1 MNAIYTLNAAKN
13 GVEIRFDSK
22 PAADV
27 LEAIKA
33 AGYRWS
39 RTQRLWW
46 ARQNEKTL
54 AVAKQIAS
62 EGVPQEN
69 GASGGKPDKS
79 DKAAQAALKAEYLDI
94 LARDVWP
101 NDTKMI
107 EFERRQIARIVRL
120 ECGGMVALEKPH
132 IETNFCFGYS
142 DSAYDT
148 EDYDR
153 ANAMVGH
160 ALTHE
165 EYFISENMRKI
176 GEKIADLKEPGIYS
190 RNGYCTTPKAHVIR
204 ALEWPRY
211 GEELPEGAQP
221 ITEKDRAAL
230 IEAWE
235 KVGTDFRRRLD
246 SYLKRYGMSKVNA
259 WSYWRDE

>member
-1 MNAIYTLNAAKN
+1 MTATYTLNAAKN

-27 LEAIKA
+27 LDAIKA

-39 RTQRLWW
+39 RAQRLWW

-54 AVAKQIAS
+54 AVAKQLAS

-79 DKAAQAALKAEYLDI
+79 DKVAQAALKAEYLDI
-94 LARDVWP
+94 LARNVWP
-101 NDTKMI
+101 KSPDMV
-107 EFERRQIARIVRL
+107 EFSRKQIARIVRL
-120 ECGGMVALEKPH
+120 ECGGMVEIEKPR
-132 IETNFCFGYS
+132 IKKDFCFGYS
-142 DSAYDT
+142 DSRYSTD
-148 EDYDR
+148 EYDR
-153 ANAMVGH
+153 ANAAAHH
-160 ALTHE
+160 AETDQN
-165 EYFISENMRKI
+165 YFISENMKQI
-176 GEKIADLKEPGIYS
+176 TSMIDALKTSGIYS
-190 RNGYCTTPKAHVIR
+190 RARYCGTPKDSPIR

-211 GEELPEGAQP
+211 GAELPDGAQP
-221 ITEKDRAAL
+221 ITETDRAAL

-235 KVGTDFRRRLD
+235 KVGADFRRRLD